1 MQSYTFIEAVKA
13 LPTNFSEAETEPILK
28 RINPELV
35 GRIRSLFVVLSDD
48 QFRKRVYKTR
58 SKSAPA
64 PVQQV
69 EPSQD
74 EDEPAEDESD
84 VDEDSVPQVE
94 VVSSKPS
101 SKPGTSRNNKRG
113 ASSSLSAPAKK

>member
-1 MQSYTFIEAVKA
+1 M
-13 LPTNFSEAETEPILK
+13 PTNFSEAETEPILK

-64 PVQQV
+64 PAQQV

-74 EDEPAEDESD
+74 EDEPVEDED
-84 VDEDSVPQVE
+84 DVPQVE